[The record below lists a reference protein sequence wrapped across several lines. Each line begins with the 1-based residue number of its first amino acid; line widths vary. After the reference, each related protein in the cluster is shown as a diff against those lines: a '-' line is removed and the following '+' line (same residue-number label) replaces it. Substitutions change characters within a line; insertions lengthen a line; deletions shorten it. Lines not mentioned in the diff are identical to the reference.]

1 MGKIDGGW
9 NLSGKAVR
17 LSEGRLNMAHI
28 SRPAVFL
35 AISLLL
41 LTGCDDA
48 NKKKP
53 EPVGVVDTEQ
63 RKAQLLR
70 QIDQKYENPRA
81 HYELGRL
88 FHTDG
93 LWSKAENEYRV
104 AVAFDPILWDAEAA
118 LVKLF
123 QDKGDLVKAN
133 SMAQNAMERASY
145 SAAASLGLAKAF
157 QKEYLD
163 EYALKC
169 HSQALQLAPDSAEV
183 YKHIGYYYL
192 SKRDLSR
199 AEANLRHSFELDP
212 YQPEVAGEL
221 GRLGIIL
228 EVPGIDVQPASK
240 LEAQASAPE
249 SK

>member
-1 MGKIDGGW
+1 
-9 NLSGKAVR
+9 
-17 LSEGRLNMAHI
+17 MAHI
-28 SRPAVFL
+28 SKFMMFL
-35 AISLLL
+35 AVSALL
-41 LTGCDDA
+41 LTGCHEQDQ
-48 NKKKP
+48 KKSEPITISP
-53 EPVGVVDTEQ
+53 EL
-63 RKAQLLR
+63 RKAQLLKE
-70 QIDQKYENPRA
+70 IDRKYENPQA
-81 HYELGRL
+81 HYELGRI

-104 AVAFDPILWDAEAA
+104 AIAFDPILWDAEAA

-123 QDKGDLVKAN
+123 LDKGDEAKAERT
-133 SMAQNAMERASY
+133 ALNAIDRASY

-163 EYALKC
+163 KYALKC
-169 HSQALQLAPDSAEV
+169 HSQALALSPNSAEV

-192 SKRDLSR
+192 AKRNVAL

-221 GRLGIIL
+221 GRMGIIV
-228 EVPGIDVQPASK
+228 EVPGVDIPAK
-240 LEAQASAPE
+240 TETPAPE